1 MPYDLFY
8 QLHYIC
14 SKQKDSSAFLEKLEH
29 MSEYEVMQVYT
40 SMQISSGNSSSS
52 PDMLQSA

>member
-14 SKQKDSSAFLEKLEH
+14 STQKDSSAFLEKLEH
-29 MSEYEVMQVYT
+29 MSEHEVMQTYT
-40 SMQISSGNSSSS
+40 NMQLSSGKSSSA